1 MSVKKIA
8 YYALTSK
15 GHTIVSRLAAK
26 LGGTVYASRRL
37 EAEGAAPFDSLSELI
52 SATFNTFD
60 AHVLV
65 AAAGIAVRCIA
76 PHLQSK
82 ETDPAVVCLDQEGQY
97 AISLLAGHLGG
108 ANELATRCAR
118 VLDGEPVITTA
129 TDTVGVL
136 SIDMLAQS
144 QGLVIDDISRV
155 KFVNIALLEGMT
167 VQLHDP
173 EDWLGLAWDMSF
185 EGISNPADWDKNRP
199 GIWVTWHDDCPQGAL
214 CLHPR
219 MLHLGVGC
227 RLDVTKEEILD
238 HVYSVFKEK
247 GLALKSIASLGSVE
261 AKRHEAGLLEA
272 AHDFGVD
279 PVFYSTK
286 QLASIDVPTPS
297 DMVLAHMNV
306 PSVAEASALLATHG
320 GELLVPKEK
329 TNTVTLAV
337 ARAKSD

>member
-1 MSVKKIA
+1 M
-8 YYALTSK
+8 
-15 GHTIVSRLAAK
+15 H
-26 LGGTVYASRRL
+26 
-37 EAEGAAPFDSLSELI
+37 
-52 SATFNTFD
+52 
-60 AHVLV
+60 
-65 AAAGIAVRCIA
+65 C

-108 ANELATRCAR
+108 ANELSTQCAR
-118 VLDGEPVITTA
+118 VLGGQPVITTA
-129 TDTVGVL
+129 TDSVGVL

-185 EGISNPADWDKNRP
+185 EGISDPADWDRNRP

-279 PVFYSTK
+279 PVFT
-286 QLASIDVPTPS
+286 QLSSLHPLMYLRRPIWF
-297 DMVLAHMNV
+297 
-306 PSVAEASALLATHG
+306 
-320 GELLVPKEK
+320 
-329 TNTVTLAV
+329 
-337 ARAKSD
+337 